1 MKKAMT
7 LFPLRAPWVPGAMES
22 LGVLGLLLGLW
33 WMATDSA
40 WVSRAFVPS
49 PEATWASLQ
58 RGLLSGD
65 LAVQTLGT
73 VRRMLVGWGLAC
85 LAGMGL
91 GALIGSSATARAWL
105 GTTLEF
111 IRPLP
116 ASATLP
122 LAISLFG
129 LSDAM
134 ILSVVAFGAMWTVL
148 LGTVHGLTTVNARLG
163 EVAQALQ
170 IPRLHAL
177 WKIGL
182 PNAVP
187 DILSGVRLA
196 LTVSLIVTVVGE
208 MAASQ
213 AGLGAALLQSARA
226 FRASDLYAGIVLLGV
241 IGFATNALIAA
252 AERHLLRWQRR

>member
-1 MKKAMT
+1 MT
-7 LFPLRAPWVPGAMES
+7 KSSALFPPRAAWLPGALAS
-22 LGVLGLLLGLW
+22 LVVLAVLLGGW
-33 WMATDSA
+33 WLATEA
-40 WVSRAFVPS
+40 GWVSRAFVAS
-49 PEATWASLQ
+49 PKATWASLE
-58 RGLLSGD
+58 RGLLSGE
-65 LAVQTLGT
+65 LPAQTAGT

-85 LAGMGL
+85 VAGMAL
-91 GALIGSSATARAWL
+91 GALIGASATARAWL
-105 GTTLEF
+105 GATLEF
-111 IRPLP
+111 VRPLP

-134 ILSVVAFGAMWTVL
+134 ILTVVAFGAMWPVL
-148 LGTVHGLTTVNARLG
+148 LGTVHGLTTVHERLR

-170 IPRLHAL
+170 IPRRHVL

-187 DILSGVRLA
+187 DILSGVRLS

-226 FRASDLYAGIVLLGV
+226 FRAPDLYAGIFVLGA
-241 IGFATNALIAA
+241 IGFATNSLLAGV
-252 AERHLLRWQRR
+252 ERHLLRWQQR

>member
-1 MKKAMT
+1 MKQART
-7 LFPLRAPWVPGAMES
+7 WFFHRAPVSGAVES
-22 LGVLGLLLGLW
+22 VAVLGLLLGLW
-33 WMATDSA
+33 WFATDTG
-40 WVSRAFVPS
+40 WVSRVFVPS
-49 PEATWASLQ
+49 PASTWGSLW
-58 RGLLSGD
+58 RGLGGGD
-65 LAVQTLGT
+65 LVVQTLGT
-73 VRRMLVGWGLAC
+73 VRRMLIGWGLAC
-85 LAGMGL
+85 LVGMAL
-91 GALIGSSATARAWL
+91 GALIGSSEKARAWL
-105 GTTLEF
+105 GATLEF
-111 IRPLP
+111 VRPLP

-134 ILSVVAFGAMWTVL
+134 VLAVVAFGAMWPVL
-148 LGTVHGLTTVNARLG
+148 LGTVHGLSSVHARLG
-163 EVAQALQ
+163 EVALALQ
-170 IPRLHAL
+170 IPRLHTL

-187 DILSGVRLA
+187 DILSGVRLG

-226 FRASDLYAGIVLLGV
+226 FRAADLYAGIVLLGG
-241 IGFATNALIAA
+241 IGFATNALLAA